1 MNILAY
7 KNTLKLTY
15 GKVEFQKFS
24 PGEKPPDP
32 RSKGRPRLTRPG
44 GAAASNAARAGEGKG
59 EGRGG
64 EGRRGREGEGK
75 GGGVGGGSDRE

>member
-59 EGRGG
+59 RGG
-64 EGRRGREGEGK
+64 EGGEGK
-75 GGGVGGGSDRE
+75 GRGREGGVGGGSDRE